1 MSPWKQRLGCSDLFE
16 TSFTKDSRTAKA
28 NFSLYFC
35 LIPLSC
41 KFATGLCSKLDI
53 SCFIF
58 FVLLSWTPDIGH
70 STPWTSKGP
79 AVDCIL
85 LGTLYLQNS
94 LLIASL
100 TLEKFSFDH
109 WNQLSISKF
118 VTSQGC
124 MLQEELLDW
133 TTPWNSLDHFRQSE
147 CFWSCPG
154 PRCWVWP
161 QWLTIVFQP
170 LANTVV
176 TSAHLGSQP
185 VLGRAIGL
193 RHKYTRA
200 GSHCLW
206 PVSPC
211 QPFSAPRPTLYLP
224 TI

>member
-53 SCFIF
+53 SSFIF
-58 FVLLSWTPDIGH
+58 VVFLSWTPDIGH
-70 STPWTSKGP
+70 STPWTSKRVRSWLHFIGDTVF
-79 AVDCIL
+79 AIL
-85 LGTLYLQNS
+85 FACRFFDFGEILFRSLIPLQNLS
-94 LLIASL
+94 LCKVACCRKS
-100 TLEKFSFDH
+100 
-109 WNQLSISKF
+109 
-118 VTSQGC
+118 C
-124 MLQEELLDW
+124 W

-147 CFWSCPG
+147 CFWLCPG

-176 TSAHLGSQP
+176 TSAHLDSQP

>member
-85 LGTLYLQNS
+85 LGTLYLQSS
-94 LLIASL
+94 LLVASL
-100 TLEKFSFDH
+100 TLEKFFVDH
-109 WNQLSISKF
+109 WKQLSTSKF

-124 MLQEELLDW
+124 MLQEELLDNTLEFFGSLQTKW
-133 TTPWNSLDHFRQSE
+133 VFLIVPWPPMLGLTAVINY
-147 CFWSCPG
+147 CFPAFGQHSG
-154 PRCWVWP
+154 
-161 QWLTIVFQP
+161 
-170 LANTVV
+170 
-176 TSAHLGSQP
+176 H
-185 VLGRAIGL
+185 
-193 RHKYTRA
+193 
-200 GSHCLW
+200 
-206 PVSPC
+206 
-211 QPFSAPRPTLYLP
+211 
-224 TI
+224 

>member
-16 TSFTKDSRTAKA
+16 TSFTKDSRTPKA

-35 LIPLSC
+35 LIPLQIC
-41 KFATGLCSKLDI
+41 NGPVLKVRHLLFHFC
-53 SCFIF
+53 CF
-58 FVLLSWTPDIGH
+58 
-70 STPWTSKGP
+70 
-79 AVDCIL
+79 
-85 LGTLYLQNS
+85 S
-94 LLIASL
+94 LLNSWHWPFNTLNIKRVRSWLHFIGDTVFLQSPLLVASL
-100 TLEKFSFDH
+100 TLEKFSLDH
-109 WNQLSISKF
+109 WYHLFPSKF

-124 MLQEELLDW
+124 MLHSRKSCW
-133 TTPWNSLDHFRQSE
+133 TTTWNSLDHFRQSE
-147 CFWSCPG
+147 CFWLCPG

>member
-35 LIPLSC
+35 LIPLQIC
-41 KFATGLCSKLDI
+41 NGPVLKVRHLLFHFC
-53 SCFIF
+53 CFS
-58 FVLLSWTPDIGH
+58 LLNSWHWPFNTLNIK
-70 STPWTSKGP
+70 KGP
-79 AVDCIL
+79 QLIAFYWGHCICNPLCLSL
-85 LGTLYLQNS
+85 LWLWRNFLSIIDTTCSLQNLS
-94 LLIASL
+94 LCKVACCRKS
-100 TLEKFSFDH
+100 
-109 WNQLSISKF
+109 
-118 VTSQGC
+118 C
-124 MLQEELLDW
+124 W

-147 CFWSCPG
+147 CFWLCPG

-176 TSAHLGSQP
+176 NSAHLGSQP